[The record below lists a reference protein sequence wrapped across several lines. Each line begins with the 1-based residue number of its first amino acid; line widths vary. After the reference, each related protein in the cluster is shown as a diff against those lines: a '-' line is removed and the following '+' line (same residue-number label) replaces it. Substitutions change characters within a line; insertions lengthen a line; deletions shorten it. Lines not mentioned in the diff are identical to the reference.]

1 MPRCSRRA
9 PSRFASAVLF
19 PVLAIAIGGCA
30 TNPATG
36 KRQISLV
43 STSKEL
49 EIGREADPAVMAEY
63 GLYGDSTVQR
73 YVDSIGQK
81 LGSVSHLPTLG
92 WHFRVLDSPVVNAF
106 AIPGGTSTSPA
117 ASSPI

>member
-1 MPRCSRRA
+1 MPRCSCRA
-9 PSRFASAVLF
+9 LSRFEPAVLLF
-19 PVLAIAIGGCA
+19 VLAIAIGGCA

-49 EIGREADPAVMAEY
+49 EMGREADPAVQAEY
-63 GLYGDSTVQR
+63 GLYGDSAMQH

-81 LGSVSHLPTLG
+81 L
-92 WHFRVLDSPVVNAF
+92 
-106 AIPGGTSTSPA
+106 
-117 ASSPI
+117 